1 MRILAVIVAFFG
13 IAGALMTLFVE
24 RQREFGIYRALG
36 FSTHQIAGITLLEG
50 IGMGIISF
58 AISIVAGT
66 ALAFILIKVINLR
79 SFNWTIFYHFSADP
93 YLVTFLT
100 AVLASIG
107 ACLYPLWKVYRTY
120 PQMQIREE

>member
-1 MRILAVIVAFFG
+1 MRIIAIIVAFFG

-36 FSTHQIAGITLLEG
+36 FSTKQIASITLLEG

-58 AISIVAGT
+58 VMSIGTGT

-79 SFNWTIFYHFSADP
+79 SFNWTIFYHFSMNP
-93 YLVTFLT
+93 YIVTLLT
-100 AVLASIG
+100 ALFASIG
-107 ACLYPLWKVYRTY
+107 ACIYPLWKVFRTY
-120 PQMQIREE
+120 PEMQIREE